1 MSICSSKTACGW
13 LSALSQVA
21 IAAVVVYAGYVVNK
35 HMEEWTA
42 AFKQGSEDLH
52 KIQQSMQDIDH
63 RMYTVEQ
70 QMVVVNKQLTQMN
83 GNVGGM
89 KRRMNPMGFFMPW

>member
-1 MSICSSKTACGW
+1 MSLCSSKTACGW
-13 LSALSQVA
+13 IQSLAQ
-21 IAAVVVYAGYVVNK
+21 IAVAVVIVYAGWIVNK

-52 KIQQSMQDIDH
+52 KIQQSMHDIDR
-63 RMYTVEQ
+63 RMYSVEQ
-70 QMVVVNKQLTQMN
+70 QMIVVNNQLTQMN